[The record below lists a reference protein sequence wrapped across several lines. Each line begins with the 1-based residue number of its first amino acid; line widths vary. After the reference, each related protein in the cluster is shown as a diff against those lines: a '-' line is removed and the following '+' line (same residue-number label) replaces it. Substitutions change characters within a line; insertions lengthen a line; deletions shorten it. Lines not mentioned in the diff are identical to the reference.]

1 MNVVSQSANAMTMT
15 LTMNRM
21 VQLWQTVATGR
32 RGTVENVTATEQP
45 GVSVRL
51 RPEIAALPPYRQGRP
66 APADGFKLSSNENPF
81 DPLPAAARLSPPP
94 LTRSTGTPMPT
105 ALAVRERLAA
115 RFGVTA
121 DEVIVGAGSVALL
134 AQFITAA
141 AAPGDEVVYSWRSFE
156 AYPGSSPSQAPRASG
171 CRTCPTTGT
180 TSTRW
185 RRAITDRTRVVI
197 VCSPNNPTGTIVT
210 AAEFERFM
218 ARVPADLLVLL
229 DEAYIEF
236 VRDRRHRRRPH
247 ADRPLPEPRASCAP
261 SRRPTASPASAWA
274 TRSGRSRSST
284 PPARRRSRS
293 ASPAPR
299 QAGAIASLDAE
310 AELLERVDVIAER
323 RDRLRA
329 ALVAQGWP
337 VPEAQGNF
345 VWLPT
350 GADTVAVAER
360 LFDAGVVTRAF
371 PPDGI
376 RISVGEEESVDTLLR
391 ILGELVPGSQERAA
405 D

>member
-1 MNVVSQSANAMTMT
+1 M
-15 LTMNRM
+15 
-21 VQLWQTVATGR
+21 
-32 RGTVENVTATEQP
+32 
-45 GVSVRL
+45 SVRL

-81 DPLPAAARLSPPP
+81 DPLPAAAAAVAAAAHTINRYPDA
-94 LTRSTGTPMPT
+94 T
-105 ALAVRERLAA
+105 ALAVRERIAA

-121 DEVIVGAGSVALL
+121 DEVIVGAGSVALI

-156 AYPGSSPSQAPRASG
+156 AYPGLVTVAGA
-171 CRTCPTTGT
+171 
-180 TSTRW
+180 TSVRVPNLPDH
-185 RRAITDRTRVVI
+185 RHDLDAMAAAITDRTRVVI

-218 ARVPADLLVLL
+218 SQVPADLLVLL

-236 VRDRRHRRRPH
+236 VRDEASVDGRTLIGRYPNLVVLRTFSKAYGLAGLRVGYAIGPVAILDAARST
-247 ADRPLPEPRASCAP
+247 AIPLGVTGAAS
-261 SRRPTASPASAWA
+261 
-274 TRSGRSRSST
+274 
-284 PPARRRSRS
+284 
-293 ASPAPR
+293 
-299 QAGAIASLDAE
+299 AGAIASLDAE
-310 AELLERVDVIAER
+310 AELLERVDVIVER
-323 RDRLRA
+323 RDRLRS
-329 ALVAQGWP
+329 ALAAQGWP
-337 VPEAQGNF
+337 VPQAQGNF

-371 PPDGI
+371 PPEGI
-376 RISVGEEESVDTLLR
+376 RVSVGEEASVDTLLR